1 MVIALYPGTFDPIH
15 NGHVDI
21 AARAARLFDELVIG
35 IYDSPPKTL
44 TFDTVQRLALARESL
59 AHLDNVRVLPYRGLT
74 VAFAQQ
80 IGARVMVRGLRAISD
95 FEYEFQMALT
105 NKKLAPDVEFISLMT
120 SLDYAYLS
128 SSILKEVALL
138 GGAIE
143 GLAPAPVQA
152 ALSARFAGLGPDGAE
167 AVPIR
172 TSRD

>member
-1 MVIALYPGTFDPIH
+1 MVRALYPGTFDPIH

-44 TFDTVQRLALARESL
+44 TFDTPQRVGFAREALA
-59 AHLDNVRVLPYRGLT
+59 HIKNVRVEPYRGLT
-74 VAFAQQ
+74 VTYAHE
-80 IGARVMVRGLRAISD
+80 IGATVMVRGLRAISD
-95 FEYEFQMALT
+95 FEFEFQMALT

-120 SLDYAYLS
+120 SLKFAYLS

-138 GGAIE
+138 GGDID

-152 ALSARFAGLGPDGAE
+152 ALRSRFDGIGPDGAS

>member
-1 MVIALYPGTFDPIH
+1 MVRALYPGTFDPIH

-21 AARAARLFDELVIG
+21 AARSARLFDELIIAV
-35 IYDSPPKTL
+35 YDSPPKTL
-44 TFDTVQRLALARESL
+44 TFDTAERVALARESL
-59 AHLDNVRVLPYRGLT
+59 AGIPNVRVETYRGLT
-74 VAFAQQ
+74 VQYAHE
-80 IGARVMVRGLRAISD
+80 IGATVMVRGLRAISD

-120 SLDYAYLS
+120 SLKYAYVS

-138 GGAIE
+138 GGDID

-152 ALSARFAGLGPDGAE
+152 ALRRRFAGLNPGDG

>member
-1 MVIALYPGTFDPIH
+1 MVRALYPGTFDPIH

-21 AARAARLFDELVIG
+21 AARSARLFDELIIAV
-35 IYDSPPKTL
+35 YDSPPKTL
-44 TFDTVQRLALARESL
+44 TFDTAERVALARESL
-59 AHLDNVRVLPYRGLT
+59 AGIPNVRVATYRGLT
-74 VAFAQQ
+74 VAYAHE
-80 IGARVMVRGLRAISD
+80 IGATVMVRGLRAISD

-120 SLDYAYLS
+120 SLKYAYVS

-138 GGAIE
+138 GGDID

-152 ALSARFAGLGPDGAE
+152 ALRRRFAGLKPDDG